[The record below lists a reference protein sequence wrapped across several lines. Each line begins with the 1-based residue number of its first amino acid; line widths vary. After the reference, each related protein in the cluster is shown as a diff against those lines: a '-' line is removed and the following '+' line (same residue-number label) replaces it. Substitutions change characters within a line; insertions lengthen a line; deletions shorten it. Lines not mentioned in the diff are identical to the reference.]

1 MDRDRLIR
9 SIMARD
15 GLDYAAA
22 SQRVDE
28 IYNSDNYAGQI
39 REYQTFARNNKSLI
53 DDYYRDAI
61 RDTAGQ
67 TTMNPTNSGQGS
79 GGWNPFD
86 NQSWEQK
93 YSLAYNNP
101 SSGFGYAES
110 FDPFGILGG
119 GSTSNSAQGQD
130 ESNPFSAL
138 ESPGAGEAGGSGYVD
153 EQGRL
158 VGGSGDYGRDYRRM
172 SFQDPVPLLAKNTDY
187 AAHSFGRALGASKG
201 TPGRGMGIVAGLGD
215 MTLGLG
221 RNFLSGFA
229 DSKDSSRVY
238 AQSRREQD
246 RLNQGV
252 YTQNRSQY
260 VDPSG
265 RYKYGALFSEPNR
278 RQRYF
283 EDGGMSGEE
292 AEMMAKMEQQM
303 AQEQGGQP
311 QQGMPQEG
319 QGVDQEVVE
328 MAAQLLEQFGPD
340 IETIGQFL
348 SQEGIEDQ
356 VIQVILQVV
365 AEMAQGM
372 EGQQGGQPQEEP
384 MPEAGGSAVMRNTMN
399 RRMDMPME
407 FRRGGQYPRLPL

>member
-15 GLDYAAA
+15 GLDYAGA
-22 SQRVDE
+22 SQKVDE
-28 IYNSDNYAGQI
+28 IYNSDDYAAKI
-39 REYQTFARNNKSLI
+39 REYQTFSRNNPRLLEAVDTEYINPDRVSPT
-53 DDYYRDAI
+53 DY
-61 RDTAGQ
+61 TGL
-67 TTMNPTNSGQGS
+67 G
-79 GGWNPFD
+79 
-86 NQSWEQK
+86 
-93 YSLAYNNP
+93 
-101 SSGFGYAES
+101 
-110 FDPFGILGG
+110 LGG
-119 GSTSNSAQGQD
+119 IDGFYPEGQEVNGAIGTGYEDYTLSGMGGFPTLPDYSTQGQPQD
-130 ESNPFSAL
+130 ESNPFSAI
-138 ESPGAGEAGGSGYVD
+138 ESTETGEAGGSGYVD

-158 VGGSGDYGRDYRRM
+158 VGGSGDYERDYRRM
-172 SFQDPVPLLAKNTDY
+172 SFQDPVPLLARNTDY
-187 AAHSFGRALGASKG
+187 AAHSFGRALGAPKG

-229 DSKDSSRVY
+229 DSKDSGRVY

-292 AEMMAKMEQQM
+292 AEMMAMMEQQM

-365 AEMAQGM
+365 AEMTQGM
-372 EGQQGGQPQEEP
+372 EGQQGGQPQEES

-399 RRMDMPME
+399 GRMDMPME

>member
-1 MDRDRLIR
+1 MGRDRLIR

-15 GLDYAAA
+15 GLDYMGA
-22 SQRVDE
+22 SQKVDE
-28 IYNSDNYAGQI
+28 MYNSDNYAGQV
-39 REYQTFARNNKSLI
+39 REYQTFARNNPSLLEAVDTEYI
-53 DDYYRDAI
+53 DPNRVLPTDYTGMGLGVVDGFYPEGQEVYGVNG
-61 RDTAGQ
+61 AGYEDY
-67 TTMNPTNSGQGS
+67 TLSGMGGFPMLPDYSTQGQ
-79 GGWNPFD
+79 P
-86 NQSWEQK
+86 
-93 YSLAYNNP
+93 
-101 SSGFGYAES
+101 
-110 FDPFGILGG
+110 
-119 GSTSNSAQGQD
+119 QD
-130 ESNPFSAL
+130 ESNPFSAIESNPFSTL
-138 ESPGAGEAGGSGYVD
+138 ENPGVGEAGGSRYVD
-153 EQGRL
+153 DKGRL

-187 AAHSFGRALGASKG
+187 AAHSFGRALGAPKG

-221 RNFLSGFA
+221 RNFLSGLA

-238 AQSRREQD
+238 AQARREQD
-246 RLNQGV
+246 RLNQGA

-260 VDPSG
+260 VDASG

-292 AEMMAKMEQQM
+292 AEMMAMMEQQM

-311 QQGMPQEG
+311 QQGVPQEG

-348 SQEGIEDQ
+348 SQEGVEDQ

-372 EGQQGGQPQEEP
+372 EGQQGGQSQEEP

-399 RRMDMPME
+399 RRMDMPIE